1 MPALQAACIGKESCT
16 LECRS
21 CGNSEIKGYD
31 GNENRLSVR
40 RTRDREAMAAELNG
54 LENAAAPPPPCANSC
69 SIDGKTVASH
79 DPCEDTK
86 KLVAAAVSC
95 VESPHS
101 RLPPQQP
108 PKQAYIVDFGQNIAG
123 KVRINAPARP
133 KDGQTVTV
141 RHCEVLQHPPLSSV
155 PASERGC
162 YYGELVNALNVD
174 EYTLSSE
181 PARNGE
187 WLEPEFTIHGF
198 RYAEISGL
206 ESLSADQVEAVVIG
220 NHAVNSSAAGLKLGS
235 LLLQKI
241 QNATVWSH
249 RANTQ
254 DIFTDCNQRDGT
266 LAAVQPVYFTSVWH
280 SQRCSSHMHRKR
292 GWLYDWEGGSL
303 RSCSGWS
310 ILVQVSLTRGCC
322 GVLN

>member
-1 MPALQAACIGKESCT
+1 MPALRAACIGKESCT

-21 CGNSEIKGYD
+21 CGNSEVNGPD

-40 RTRDREAMAAELNG
+40 RTRDREAMTVARNG
-54 LENAAAPPPPCANSC
+54 PENAAAPPPPCANSC
-69 SIDGKTVASH
+69 SIDGKTIASH

-86 KLVAAAVSC
+86 KQVAAAVSC
-95 VESPHS
+95 VQTAHTH
-101 RLPPQQP
+101 LPPQKP
-108 PKQAYIVDFGQNIAG
+108 PKQAYVVDFGQNIAG
-123 KVRINAPARP
+123 KVRINAPSRP
-133 KDGQTVTV
+133 KDGQTITV

-174 EYTLSSE
+174 EYTLSSD
-181 PARNGE
+181 PARNGD

-206 ESLSADQVEAVVIG
+206 ETLTADQVEAVVIG
-220 NHAVNSSAAGLKLGS
+220 SNISNHAVNSSGLQLGS

-266 LAAVQPVYFTSVWH
+266 PAAVQPVHFMSVCH
-280 SQRCSSHMHRKR
+280 SQCYSSHPHRKPR
-292 GWLYDWEGGSL
+292 FYDRE
-303 RSCSGWS
+303 SCIFMSM
-310 ILVQVSLTRGCC
+310 LV
-322 GVLN
+322 